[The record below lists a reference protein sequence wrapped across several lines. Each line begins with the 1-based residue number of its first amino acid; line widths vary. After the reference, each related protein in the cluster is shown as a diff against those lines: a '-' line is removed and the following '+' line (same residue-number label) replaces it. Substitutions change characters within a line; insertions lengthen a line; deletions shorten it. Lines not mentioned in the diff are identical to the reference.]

1 MTTAH
6 GSTGDVIVVGSGI
19 VGAAIV
25 WRLAQDGRRVQWVTG
40 PGVLGS
46 ASAAAGAML
55 AVYSEVSAH
64 QEAETRELEVATRA
78 QGRARW
84 DEWLPAISAASGAD
98 VELTPGIHVVGR
110 GPQDAVNLGAIRSAA
125 AAAGARCERVGPE
138 DVPGLKPDRGW
149 ESAEAL
155 FLPDEASLD
164 GGRLLDA
171 LHAANRSC
179 DCVTVVPERAVRVDA
194 HGAVTTDAGSALSAS
209 AVVLAAGIDCGD
221 LLLTSGLGE
230 LMPSVF
236 AGRGVSVLARSS
248 EPTPGCV
255 RTPNRSFACGLHLV
269 PRADGLS
276 YLGATNRFTT
286 QPSHDPAPTM
296 AELDD
301 LMSSGVRELDAR
313 LRRAEVVAMAVGHR
327 PVVMDRLPLVGRTAE
342 PAILLATATWRNG
355 FVLAP
360 LIAELIAGDLADSPE
375 VTKHPFAATRTVV
388 APQLDGAAILRAAEG
403 IADTL
408 LGGAPLSA
416 GRNADLV
423 AFLQSALMAEVDRAD
438 GVDGD
443 RAVARLLERA
453 PMEEALPLVFEL
465 LVRRRR

>member
-1 MTTAH
+1 MTATPGH
-6 GSTGDVIVVGSGI
+6 GGDVIVVGAGV

-25 WRLAQDGRRVQWVTG
+25 WRLAQDDRRVQWVTG
-40 PGVLGS
+40 PGALGS

-55 AVYSEVSAH
+55 AVHSEVSAH
-64 QEAETRELEVATRA
+64 QDAATRDLEVATRA
-78 QGRARW
+78 QGRALW
-84 DEWLPAISAASGAD
+84 DRWLPAIAAAAGVD
-98 VELTPGIHVVGR
+98 VELTPGIHVVGS
-110 GPQDAVNLGAIRSAA
+110 GPRDAVNLGAIRSAA
-125 AAAGARCERVGPE
+125 AADGARCEQVAPG

-149 ESAEAL
+149 EPSEAV

-164 GGRLLDA
+164 GGRLLDS
-171 LHAANRSC
+171 LHVANRAHHR
-179 DCVTVVPERAVRVDA
+179 VTVVAERAVRADA
-194 HGAVTTDAGSALSAS
+194 HGAVTTDAGSVLSAS
-209 AVVLAAGIDCGD
+209 VVVLAAGIDCGD
-221 LLLTSGLGE
+221 LLLASGLGD
-230 LMPSVF
+230 LMPTVF

-269 PRADGLS
+269 PRADGLT

-286 QPSHDPAPTM
+286 QPSHEVAPTI

-313 LRRAEVVAMAVGHR
+313 LRRAEVVAMTVGHR
-327 PVVMDRLPLVGRTAE
+327 PVVLDRLPLVGRTAE
-342 PAILLATATWRNG
+342 PAIFLATATWRNG

-360 LIAELIAGDLADSPE
+360 LIAELIAEDLADDPE

-408 LGGAPLSA
+408 LGGAALAA

-423 AFLQSALMAEVDRAD
+423 AFLQSALTAEVD
-438 GVDGD
+438 GSDGD

-465 LVRRRR
+465 LARRHR

>member
-1 MTTAH
+1 MTDER
-6 GSTGDVIVVGSGI
+6 GSTGDVVVVGSGI

-25 WRLAQDGRRVQWVTG
+25 WRLAQDGRQVQWVTG

-64 QEAETRELEVATRA
+64 QDTETREVEVTTRA
-78 QGRARW
+78 RGRALW
-84 DEWLPAISAASGAD
+84 DAWLPAITVASGAD

-110 GPQDAVNLGAIRSAA
+110 GPGDAASLGAIRSAA
-125 AAAGARCERVGPE
+125 FAAGARCERVAPE

-149 ESAEAL
+149 EPAEAL

-171 LHAANRSC
+171 LHAANRSHG
-179 DCVTVVPERAVRVDA
+179 CVTVVPERAVRVDR
-194 HGAVTTDAGSALSAS
+194 HGTVTTDAGSVLSAS
-209 AVVLAAGIDCGD
+209 TVVLAVGIDCGE
-221 LLLTSGLGE
+221 LLLASGLGE
-230 LMPSVF
+230 LMPNVF

-248 EPTPGCV
+248 EPIPGCV

-276 YLGATNRFTT
+276 YLGATNRFAT
-286 QPSHDPAPTM
+286 QPNHDVAPTM

-313 LRRAEVVAMAVGHR
+313 LRRAEVVAMTVGHR
-327 PVVMDRLPLVGRTAE
+327 PVVADRLPLVGRTAE
-342 PAILLATATWRNG
+342 PAIFLATATWRNG

-360 LIAELIAGDLADSPE
+360 LIAELIADDLTDAPE
-375 VTKHPFAATRTVV
+375 ATKHPFAATRTVV
-388 APQLDGAAILRAAEG
+388 ALPLDRDAILRAAEG

-408 LGGAPLSA
+408 LGGAPLAA

-423 AFLQSALMAEVDRAD
+423 AFLQSALTTEVDA
-438 GVDGD
+438 VDGD
-443 RAVARLLERA
+443 RAVGRLLERA
-453 PMEEALPLVFEL
+453 PLEEALPLVFEL
-465 LVRRRR
+465 LIRRHR

>member
-1 MTTAH
+1 MTNAH

-25 WRLAQDGRRVQWVTG
+25 WRLAQEGRRVQWVTG
-40 PGVLGS
+40 AGVLGS

-64 QEAETRELEVATRA
+64 QGAETRELEVATRA
-78 QGRARW
+78 QGRALW
-84 DEWLPAISAASGAD
+84 DEWLPAITAASGAD

-110 GPQDAVNLGAIRSAA
+110 PQDAANLGAIRAA
-125 AAAGARCERVGPE
+125 AATVGARCEAVAPE

-164 GGRLLDA
+164 GRRLLDA
-171 LHAANRSC
+171 LHAANRSHG
-179 DCVTVVPERAVRVDA
+179 CVTAVPERAVRVDRR
-194 HGAVTTDAGSALSAS
+194 GTVTTDLGSVLSGS
-209 AVVLAAGIDCGD
+209 AVVLAAGIDCGE
-221 LLLTSGLGE
+221 LLLASGLGE
-230 LMPSVF
+230 LMPNVF
-236 AGRGVSVLARSS
+236 AGRGVSLLARSS
-248 EPTPGCV
+248 EPIPGCV

-286 QPSHDPAPTM
+286 QPSHDVAPTM

-313 LRRAEVVAMAVGHR
+313 LRRAEVVAMTVGHR
-327 PVVMDRLPLVGRTAE
+327 PVVADRLPLVGRTAE
-342 PAILLATATWRNG
+342 PAIFLATATWRNG

-360 LIAELIAGDLADSPE
+360 LIAELVADDLADAPE
-375 VTKHPFAATRTVV
+375 VAKHPFAATRPVV
-388 APQLDGAAILRAAEG
+388 ALPLDGDAILRAAEG

-408 LGGAPLSA
+408 LGGGPLAA

-423 AFLQSALMAEVDRAD
+423 AFLQSALTTEVEGA
-438 GVDGD
+438 DGD

-453 PMEEALPLVFEL
+453 PLEEALPLVFEL
-465 LVRRRR
+465 LIRRRR